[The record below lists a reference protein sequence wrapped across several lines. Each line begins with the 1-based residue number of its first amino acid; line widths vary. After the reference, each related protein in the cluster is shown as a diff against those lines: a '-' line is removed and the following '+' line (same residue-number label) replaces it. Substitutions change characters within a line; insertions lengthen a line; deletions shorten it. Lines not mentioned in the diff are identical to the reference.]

1 MKFSGAI
8 LYVPDVRKTLAFY
21 ERGFG
26 LKTRF
31 VTEGGEYGDVHT
43 GSLILGFASVEQSK
57 KNWKGGVRP
66 TEPREAP
73 PAFEI
78 GIETED
84 VPGVVKR
91 AQDAGAT
98 VLAPPETKPWG
109 QTVAFLKDPDGHV
122 IEVSTPWA
130 P

>member
-8 LYVPDVRKTLAFY
+8 LYVPDVRRTLAFY
-21 ERGFG
+21 ERAFG

-31 VTEGGEYGDVHT
+31 LSPDASFGDVHT
-43 GSLILGFASVEQSK
+43 GSLLLGFASLEQSR
-57 KNWKGGVRP
+57 KNWRGGVRATDP
-66 TEPREAP
+66 AAAP

-84 VPGVVKR
+84 VAGVVKR
-91 AQDAGAT
+91 AADAGAT

-122 IEVSTPWA
+122 VEVATPWA

>member
-1 MKFSGAI
+1 MKFSGVI

-21 ERGFG
+21 ERAFG
-26 LKTRF
+26 LKQRF
-31 VTEGGEYGDVHT
+31 LSDDASFGDVHT
-43 GSLILGFASVEQSK
+43 GSLLLGFASVEMSR
-57 KNWKGGVRP
+57 KNWKGGVHVSDP
-66 TEPREAP
+66 KGAP

-78 GIETED
+78 GIETDD
-84 VPGVVKR
+84 VAGVVKR
-91 AQDAGAT
+91 AADAGAT

-122 IEVSTPWA
+122 VEVATPWA